1 MNHLMKSQMKNRNPL
16 FLSLLITCFFL
27 SNQTYSLETDK
38 EFSMTDKVYKVLRA
52 NEWETASN
60 TGKIVTDLDNVD
72 GFIHLSS
79 AVQLAATLSFF
90 FQDSDEVF
98 LLQLDLEKLDKDKL
112 LYEEPYPNE
121 GKRKSAFPHLYS
133 ELRTDQIANVWNLE
147 RGAFNLPEEVLLQ
160 VENLT
165 VD

>member
-1 MNHLMKSQMKNRNPL
+1 
-16 FLSLLITCFFL
+16 
-27 SNQTYSLETDK
+27 
-38 EFSMTDKVYKVLRA
+38 MTDKVYKVLRV

-60 TGKIVTDLDNVD
+60 TGKIVTDLDGGD
-72 GFIHLSS
+72 GFIHLST

-98 LLQLDLEKLDKDKL
+98 LLQLDLEKLDIDKL
-112 LYEEPYPNE
+112 SYEEPYPNE

-133 ELRTDQIANVWNLE
+133 ELRTDQIANVWSLE
-147 RGAFNLPEEVLLQ
+147 RGAFSLPEEVLLQ

-165 VD
+165 ID

>member
-1 MNHLMKSQMKNRNPL
+1 MRNRKPL
-16 FLSLLITCFFL
+16 FLSLLITCFLL
-27 SNQTYSLETDK
+27 SNKTYSLEANK

-60 TGKIVTDLDNVD
+60 TGKIVTDLDNGD
-72 GFIHLSS
+72 GFIHLST

-90 FQDSDEVF
+90 FQDTDQVF

-112 LYEEPYPNE
+112 LYEEPYPNK

-133 ELRTDQIANVWNLE
+133 ELRTDQIANVWTLE

-160 VENLT
+160 AENPPT
-165 VD
+165 D

>member
-1 MNHLMKSQMKNRNPL
+1 MS
-16 FLSLLITCFFL
+16 
-27 SNQTYSLETDK
+27 
-38 EFSMTDKVYKVLRA
+38 V
-52 NEWETASN
+52 
-60 TGKIVTDLDNVD
+60 
-72 GFIHLSS
+72 
-79 AVQLAATLSFF
+79 F
-90 FQDSDEVF
+90 FQDTDEVF

-112 LYEEPYPNE
+112 LYEEPYPNK

-133 ELRTDQIANVWNLE
+133 ELRTDQIANVWTLE

>member
-1 MNHLMKSQMKNRNPL
+1 MRNRKPL
-16 FLSLLITCFFL
+16 FFGLLITCFLL

-52 NEWETASN
+52 DEWETASN
-60 TGKIVTDLDNVD
+60 TGKIITDLDNGD
-72 GFIHLSS
+72 GFIHLST

-90 FQDSDEVF
+90 FQDSDEVI

-112 LYEEPYPNE
+112 LYEEPYPNQ

-133 ELRTDQIANVWNLE
+133 ELRTDQIANVWILE

-160 VENLT
+160 VENPPI
-165 VD
+165 D

>member
-1 MNHLMKSQMKNRNPL
+1 MKNRNPL
-16 FLSLLITCFFL
+16 FLSLLITWFFL

-38 EFSMTDKVYKVLRA
+38 EFSMKDKVYKVLRA

-60 TGKIVTDLDNVD
+60 TGKIVTDLDSGD
-72 GFIHLSS
+72 GFIHLST

-133 ELRTDQIANVWNLE
+133 ELRTDQIANVWTLE
-147 RGAFNLPEEVLLQ
+147 RGAFSLPEEVLLQ

>member
-1 MNHLMKSQMKNRNPL
+1 MRNRKPL
-16 FLSLLITCFFL
+16 FFGLLITCFFL

-60 TGKIVTDLDNVD
+60 TGKIVTDLDSGD
-72 GFIHLSS
+72 GFIHLST

-133 ELRTDQIANVWNLE
+133 ELRTDQIANVWILE

-160 VENLT
+160 VENPPI
-165 VD
+165 D

>member
-1 MNHLMKSQMKNRNPL
+1 MRNRKPL
-16 FLSLLITCFFL
+16 FFGLLITCFLL

-52 NEWETASN
+52 DEWETASN
-60 TGKIVTDLDNVD
+60 TGKIITDLDNGD
-72 GFIHLSS
+72 GFIHLST

-90 FQDSDEVF
+90 FHASDEVI

-112 LYEEPYPNE
+112 LYEEPYPNH

-133 ELRTDQIANVWNLE
+133 ELRTDQIANVWILE

-160 VENLT
+160 VENPPI
-165 VD
+165 D

>member
-1 MNHLMKSQMKNRNPL
+1 MRNRKPL
-16 FLSLLITCFFL
+16 FFGLLITCFFL

-52 NEWETASN
+52 DEWETASN
-60 TGKIVTDLDNVD
+60 TGKIITDLDKGD
-72 GFIHLSS
+72 GFIHLST

-90 FQDSDEVF
+90 FQDSDEVI

-112 LYEEPYPNE
+112 LYEEPYPNQ

-133 ELRTDQIANVWNLE
+133 ELRTDQIANVWILE

-160 VENLT
+160 AENPPI
-165 VD
+165 D

>member
-1 MNHLMKSQMKNRNPL
+1 MRNRKPL
-16 FLSLLITCFFL
+16 FLSLLITCFLL
-27 SNQTYSLETDK
+27 SNQTYSLEANK

-60 TGKIVTDLDNVD
+60 TGKIVTDLDNGD
-72 GFIHLSS
+72 GFIHLST

-90 FQDSDEVF
+90 FQDTDEVF

-147 RGAFNLPEEVLLQ
+147 RGAFSLPEEVLLQ
-160 VENLT
+160 AENLT

>member
-1 MNHLMKSQMKNRNPL
+1 MRNRNPL
-16 FLSLLITCFFL
+16 FFGLLITCFFL

-38 EFSMTDKVYKVLRA
+38 EFSMMDKVYKVLRA
-52 NEWETASN
+52 NEWEIASK
-60 TGKIVTDLDNVD
+60 TGKIVTDIDNVD
-72 GFIHLSS
+72 GFIHLST

-160 VENLT
+160 AENPPT
-165 VD
+165 D

>member
-1 MNHLMKSQMKNRNPL
+1 MRNRKPL
-16 FLSLLITCFFL
+16 FFGLLITCFFL

-52 NEWETASN
+52 DEWETASN
-60 TGKIVTDLDNVD
+60 TGKVITDLDSGD
-72 GFIHLSS
+72 GFIHLST

-112 LYEEPYPNE
+112 LYEEPYPNQ

-133 ELRTDQIANVWNLE
+133 ELRTDQIANVWILE

-160 VENLT
+160 AENPPI
-165 VD
+165 D

>member
-1 MNHLMKSQMKNRNPL
+1 MRNRKPL
-16 FLSLLITCFFL
+16 FFGLLITCFFL

-52 NEWETASN
+52 DEWETASN
-60 TGKIVTDLDNVD
+60 TGKIITDLDNGD
-72 GFIHLSS
+72 GFIHLST

-90 FQDSDEVF
+90 FQDSDEVI

-133 ELRTDQIANVWNLE
+133 ELRTDQIANVWILE

-160 VENLT
+160 VENPPI
-165 VD
+165 D